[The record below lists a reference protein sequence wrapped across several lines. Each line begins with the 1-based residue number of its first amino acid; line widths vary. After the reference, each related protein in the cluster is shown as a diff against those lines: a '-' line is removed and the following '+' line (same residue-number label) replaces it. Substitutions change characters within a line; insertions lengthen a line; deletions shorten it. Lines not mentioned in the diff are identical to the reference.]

1 MPYVK
6 TRLGRW
12 FYEERGEHAS
22 TTAIVCL
29 HGLLFDGGQWREQ
42 VGPLSELGRTIV
54 FDGPGH
60 GKSEVPP
67 LFTLDQHAD
76 ALADALV
83 ELGVERA
90 VLVGLSWGGML
101 AMRFAL
107 RHRAQLVAMALLDTS
122 AEREE
127 PMLRL
132 RYRAFS
138 VFHEYVGMPYA
149 LYEKQIATKMFCRA
163 TRRNRPDLV
172 QRTGLALLG
181 FPRRGVSRAALAVVI
196 NRDSVLDALSGV
208 HVESLVICGEED
220 RATPLA
226 KSRNMVRALG
236 GRARLVVVPGS
247 GHMSALERPAEV
259 NAELVPF
266 VRKALEGEVRDRVHP

>member
-12 FYEERGEHAS
+12 FYEERGEPAR

-60 GKSEVPP
+60 GKSEDPP
-67 LFTLDQHAD
+67 IFTLDEHAD

-83 ELGVERA
+83 ELGIEHA

-107 RHRAQLVAMALLDTS
+107 RHKAQLLAMALLDTS

-138 VFHEYVGMPYA
+138 IFHEYVGMPYA

-163 TRRNRPDLV
+163 TRRNRPELV
-172 QRTGLALLG
+172 ERTGRTLLG
-181 FPRRGVSRAALAVVI
+181 FSRRGVARASLAVVI
-196 NRDSVLDALSGV
+196 NRDSVLARLSEV
-208 HVESLVICGEED
+208 HVPALVLCGDQD

-226 KSRNMVRALG
+226 KSRNLKRALG
-236 GRARLVVVPGS
+236 VQASLVVISGS
-247 GHMSALERPAEV
+247 GHMTALERPAEV

-266 VRKALEGEVRDRVHP
+266 VRNVLAART